1 MSFSAK
7 NSNTILE
14 EDECA
19 ATLPSDE
26 DLSTSSV
33 STNSNFE
40 NGNVIFMETIPN
52 YQVCSDI

>member
-14 EDECA
+14 EDEGA
-19 ATLPSDE
+19 ALPSDE
-26 DLSTSSV
+26 DLSST

-40 NGNVIFMETIPN
+40 NGNVVFMETIPN

>member
-14 EDECA
+14 EDEGA
-19 ATLPSDE
+19 AALISDE
-26 DLSTSSV
+26 DLSSAST

-40 NGNVIFMETIPN
+40 NGNVVFMETIPN

>member
-14 EDECA
+14 EDEGA
-19 ATLPSDE
+19 ALPSDE
-26 DLSTSSV
+26 ELSSSTTA

-40 NGNVIFMETIPN
+40 NGNVVFMETIPN

>member
-14 EDECA
+14 EDEGA
-19 ATLPSDE
+19 AQPSDE
-26 DLSTSSV
+26 DLSTSST

>member
-14 EDECA
+14 EDEGA
-19 ATLPSDE
+19 AQPSDE
-26 DLSTSSV
+26 DLSTAST
-33 STNSNFE
+33 STNSNIE
-40 NGNVIFMETIPN
+40 NGNVVFMETIPN

>member
-14 EDECA
+14 EDEGA
-19 ATLPSDE
+19 ALPSDE
-26 DLSTSSV
+26 ELSSTS
-33 STNSNFE
+33 SNFE
-40 NGNVIFMETIPN
+40 NGNVVFMETIPN